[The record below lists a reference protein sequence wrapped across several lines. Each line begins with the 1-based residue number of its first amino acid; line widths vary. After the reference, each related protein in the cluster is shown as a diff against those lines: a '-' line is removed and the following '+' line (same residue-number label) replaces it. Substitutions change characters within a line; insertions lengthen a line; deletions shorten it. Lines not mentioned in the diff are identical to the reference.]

1 MPKRQFT
8 EKFKKQTIKNMI
20 LYKMTTKEAAK
31 KAKVTE
37 TSIGYWE
44 DRYYYEAMQEIE
56 EERQQRKLRAM
67 KKRKKGYYLEEESTT
82 HFTSQEIAREA
93 ITTIGRKRIAKY
105 LFNVEV

>member
-1 MPKRQFT
+1 
-8 EKFKKQTIKNMI
+8 MI

-56 EERQQRKLRAM
+56 DERQQRKLRATKKG
-67 KKRKKGYYLEEESTT
+67 KKRATLHKVSSSAQYY
-82 HFTSQEIAREA
+82 
-93 ITTIGRKRIAKY
+93 G
-105 LFNVEV
+105 

>member
-56 EERQQRKLRAM
+56 EERQQRKLRAT
-67 KKRKKGYYLEEESTT
+67 KKRKKRATLHKVSSSAQYY
-82 HFTSQEIAREA
+82 
-93 ITTIGRKRIAKY
+93 G
-105 LFNVEV
+105 

>member
-44 DRYYYEAMQEIE
+44 DRYYYEAMREIE

-67 KKRKKGYYLEEESTT
+67 KKRKKRATLHKVSSSAQYY
-82 HFTSQEIAREA
+82 
-93 ITTIGRKRIAKY
+93 G
-105 LFNVEV
+105 